1 MNICGAQESILTH
14 QLQETIHITSLLYI
28 PLCYIIFVICAL
40 LAYFLHFRIYARLCI
55 SESNCKVKHMSETLV
70 VSSRG
75 QITLPATLR
84 KRLGIRSGDVV
95 ILEERG
101 NEVVLKPGIVLE
113 VQHYSDEQIAEWDA
127 EDKLSDQERSQ
138 LVGMLATAKK

>member
-1 MNICGAQESILTH
+1 
-14 QLQETIHITSLLYI
+14 
-28 PLCYIIFVICAL
+28 
-40 LAYFLHFRIYARLCI
+40 
-55 SESNCKVKHMSETLV
+55 MSETLV

-75 QITLPATLR
+75 QITLPARLR

-101 NEVVLKPGIVLE
+101 NEVVLKPAIVLE
-113 VQHYSDEQIAEWDA
+113 VQNYSDEQIAEWDA

>member
-1 MNICGAQESILTH
+1 
-14 QLQETIHITSLLYI
+14 
-28 PLCYIIFVICAL
+28 
-40 LAYFLHFRIYARLCI
+40 
-55 SESNCKVKHMSETLV
+55 MSETLV

-75 QITLPATLR
+75 QITLPAALR

-95 ILEERG
+95 IVEERG

-113 VQHYSDEQIAEWDA
+113 VQHYSDEQIAQWDT

-138 LVGMLATAKK
+138 IVGMLATAKK